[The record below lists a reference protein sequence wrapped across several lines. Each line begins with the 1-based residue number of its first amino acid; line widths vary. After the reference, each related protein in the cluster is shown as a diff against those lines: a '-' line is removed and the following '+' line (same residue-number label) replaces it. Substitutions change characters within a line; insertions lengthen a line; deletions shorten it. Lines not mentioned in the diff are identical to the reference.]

1 MPTDVLSTTYRRFV
15 QVLFNTY
22 RRFVRYLPTFCSD
35 LSTLCPIP
43 TDALSNTYRRFV
55 RYIPTFCSIPT
66 DVLSNTYRR
75 FVQYLP
81 TFCSDLPTN
90 VTVYWGSSPV
100 ASTTANIT
108 CYASRGHPPATLS
121 WYKNDVALDT
131 SNAVYTG
138 TTDSSG
144 KSQCVCVCV
153 CGA

>member
-1 MPTDVLSTTYRRFV
+1 M
-15 QVLFNTY
+15 
-22 RRFVRYLPTFCSD
+22 
-35 LSTLCPIP
+35 
-43 TDALSNTYRRFV
+43 
-55 RYIPTFCSIPT
+55 
-66 DVLSNTYRR
+66 
-75 FVQYLP
+75 
-81 TFCSDLPTN
+81 
-90 VTVYWGSSPV
+90 TVYWGSSPV

-153 CGA
+153 CVWCVTAQHNAVCSQVTD